1 MKSMV
6 SRLLKQATKRLLA
19 TAGLAIVNKEFHDQ
33 AIEKACSFETSIKS
47 RAISE
52 WESIRILDHLNTAQK
67 QAIYPYILLS
77 KSQLAQD
84 LFVVSHSLEPG
95 FPQFFVEFGATD
107 GIKLSNTYLL
117 EKYLGWDGILAEPA
131 NTWHQDLRLNRNCII
146 SFDCVSSESNQL
158 VDFIEAT
165 SDPADP
171 IASAELSSMA
181 TFAES
186 LDDHRERRLR
196 NAKTYQVQTI
206 SLNDLLLKHSA
217 PSDIGYLSIDTEG
230 SELSIIETI
239 DFTRYRFRLIS
250 VEHNHVEP
258 NRTAIRE
265 LLTSKN
271 YRQVYEDVSQW
282 DDWYVLCKQD

>member
-1 MKSMV
+1 MTR
-6 SRLLKQATKRLLA
+6 RLFKQVTKDLVA
-19 TAGLAIVNKEFHDQ
+19 KAGLAIVNKELHDQ
-33 AIEKACSFETSIKS
+33 AIEKAGTFESLIRTRPICD
-47 RAISE
+47 
-52 WESIRILDHLNTAQK
+52 WENIRILEHLNAAQR
-67 QAIYPYILLS
+67 QAVYPYLLLS

-84 LFVVSHSLEPG
+84 LFVVSRSIEPS
-95 FPQFFVEFGATD
+95 FPRFFVEFGATD

-131 NTWHQDLRLNRNCII
+131 KTWHRDLRLNRNCII

-239 DFTRYRFRLIS
+239 DFTRYRFRLIT

-271 YRQVYEDVSQW
+271 YRQVYEDISQW